1 MWLVLLSQTVHH
13 PWYERILDESS
24 ELRNG
29 PVRGN
34 KISGWDVKVVSSLQ
48 VQALAIVYQM
58 GAGLLFFRAEPTHPM
73 WCFVNQ
79 ALVASGEVVA
89 CDELHKPGEDVPWLL
104 YEFSGL
110 FGVSGRQ
117 EYPGLPTILSVVPS
131 SGPGFPEFFVNLGF
145 HRRVTEGYEG
155 FTPKSLHFGALF
167 GQQVSGLVTRVSHM
181 GFDPAYGDFP
191 AGAEFVYSSL

>member
-1 MWLVLLSQTVHH
+1 MCQTKDMNSLGSQDTRWIPSKSFRQPYLFLIVENKCYLLLPVYHNVFWLVLLSQTVHH

-48 VQALAIVYQM
+48 VQALAIVYQV

-73 WCFVNQ
+73 WCFVHQ
-79 ALVASGEVVA
+79 ALMASGEVMA
-89 CDELHKPGEDVPWLL
+89 CDELHKPGKDVPWLL

-110 FGVSGRQ
+110 LCIGSAAGRK
-117 EYPGLPTILSVVPS
+117 ILACLLS
-131 SGPGFPEFFVNLGF
+131 FPWCHL
-145 HRRVTEGYEG
+145 
-155 FTPKSLHFGALF
+155 AI
-167 GQQVSGLVTRVSHM
+167 
-181 GFDPAYGDFP
+181 
-191 AGAEFVYSSL
+191 